1 MALRFRYPPW
11 RALYQHLLEYRG
23 EAWADDVLL
32 PWVEA
37 HPRPVRDLRRI
48 GQPEAMNI
56 AVPNDH
62 DNYTPLQALYVLS
75 RVLDVLIA
83 PFQLEGRHAASA
95 PSSGPSSPA
104 SVPSPGS
111 PWPGR
116 VPDRGA
122 YEAFCSALGCVKIS
136 QQRFHP
142 FFHEI
147 VAVQPAED
155 PQEPPSIVTEQWPG
169 FLAGSLLLARA
180 GVTVRAGLAVA
191 RSRGSRALGAVLG
204 LVADQSARRRRIP
217 RLGAELAMAHRLPP
231 RLLRERAGLL
241 QRRRGLPGAASP
253 AGGVD
258 HHRAAG
264 TAPLPVRHPP
274 GSRPGPVDV
283 GRQPRRGHR
292 RGRKLVHSGSPT
304 RPGGRARA
312 ASARRSRA

>member
-23 EAWADDVLL
+23 DAWADDVLL

-48 GQPEAMNI
+48 GQPEAMNV

-83 PFQLEGRHAASA
+83 PFQPQGPHPVPPEA
-95 PSSGPSSPA
+95 PPGASSPA
-104 SVPSPGS
+104 PAPSPGS

-122 YEAFCSALGCVKIS
+122 YEAFCSALGCVKVS

-155 PQEPPSIVTEQWPG
+155 PAEPPSLVAEQWPG

-180 GVTVRAGLAVA
+180 GVTVRAGA
-191 RSRGSRALGAVLG
+191 RWLDPAAAERSALYWAWW
-204 LVADQSARRRRIP
+204 
-217 RLGAELAMAHRLPP
+217 
-231 RLLRERAGLL
+231 
-241 QRRRGLPGAASP
+241 
-253 AGGVD
+253 
-258 HHRAAG
+258 
-264 TAPLPVRHPP
+264 
-274 GSRPGPVDV
+274 
-283 GRQPRRGHR
+283 R
-292 RGRKLVHSGSPT
+292 RGRPAVDESHGWGPNSQWRTDFRRDYYVSGQAYYNVDAAFRAP
-304 RPGGRARA
+304 RHLPGELTITEQRELLRYRCGTLHDPGPGLWMWDVSHAEA
-312 ASARRSRA
+312 IGGAVS

>member
-23 EAWADDVLL
+23 DEWADDVLL

-48 GQPEAMNI
+48 GQPEAMNV

-83 PFQLEGRHAASA
+83 PFQPEGA
-95 PSSGPSSPA
+95 PQPDGPRGVSSGASPEA
-104 SVPSPGS
+104 SS

-116 VPDRGA
+116 VPDPGA
-122 YEAFCSALGCVKIS
+122 YEAFCSALGCAKVS

-155 PQEPPSIVTEQWPG
+155 PQEPPSLVAEHWPG
-169 FLAGSLLLARA
+169 FLAGSLMLARA
-180 GVTVRAGLAVA
+180 GVTVRAGERWLDPAIA
-191 RSRGSRALGAVLG
+191 ERSAL
-204 LVADQSARRRRIP
+204 
-217 RLGAELAMAHRLPP
+217 
-231 RLLRERAGLL
+231 
-241 QRRRGLPGAASP
+241 
-253 AGGVD
+253 
-258 HHRAAG
+258 
-264 TAPLPVRHPP
+264 
-274 GSRPGPVDV
+274 
-283 GRQPRRGHR
+283 
-292 RGRKLVHSGSPT
+292 
-304 RPGGRARA
+304 
-312 ASARRSRA
+312 